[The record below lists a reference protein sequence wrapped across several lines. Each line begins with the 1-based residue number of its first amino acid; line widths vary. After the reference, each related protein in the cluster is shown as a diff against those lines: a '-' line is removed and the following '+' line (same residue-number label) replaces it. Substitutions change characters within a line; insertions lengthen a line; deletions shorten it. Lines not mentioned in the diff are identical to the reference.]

1 MAADEPTTRLFGIR
15 IYPEEGPPAIVALL
29 ATSASEA
36 EKIARE
42 RAEGLVEGL
51 SEAPAIVRECS
62 EDDET
67 VLVTFQ

>member
-15 IYPEEGPPAIVALL
+15 IYPEEGPPVIVALL

-36 EKIARE
+36 EQIARE
-42 RAEGLVEGL
+42 RAEGLVEGM
-51 SEAPAIVRECS
+51 SEASATVQRCS